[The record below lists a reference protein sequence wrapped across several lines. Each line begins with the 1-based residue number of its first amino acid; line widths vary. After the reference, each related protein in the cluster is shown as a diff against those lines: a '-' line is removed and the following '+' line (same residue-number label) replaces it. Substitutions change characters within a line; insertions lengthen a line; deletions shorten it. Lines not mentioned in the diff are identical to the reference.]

1 MDKYTFNE
9 SNEKLAY
16 EKHMRSEGYMK
27 INGKRVLA
35 KYPEKDP
42 KSYKEALPTKG

>member
-1 MDKYTFNE
+1 MDTNKLNE
-9 SNEKLAY
+9 NE
-16 EKHMRSEGYMK
+16 EKIAHEAHMRAEGYIK
-27 INGKRVLA
+27 VNGEWKLA

>member
-1 MDKYTFNE
+1 MDTKNTNE
-9 SNEKLAY
+9 EKEKIAY
-16 EKHMRSEGYMK
+16 ETYMEAEGYVK
-27 INGKRVLA
+27 IDNKWKRI

>member
-1 MDKYTFNE
+1 MDTNKLNE
-9 SNEKLAY
+9 NEEKVAY
-16 EKHMRSEGYMK
+16 EEHMRSNGYIK
-27 INGKRVLA
+27 IDGKWQLV